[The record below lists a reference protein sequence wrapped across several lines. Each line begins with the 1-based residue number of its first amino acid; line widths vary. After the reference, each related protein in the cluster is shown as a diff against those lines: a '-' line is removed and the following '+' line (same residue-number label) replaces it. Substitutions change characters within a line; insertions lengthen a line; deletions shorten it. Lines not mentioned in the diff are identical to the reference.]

1 MGEMGQKYEQRGAER
16 GVTEIRTPFSR
27 RRVTSSLVR
36 YIGAT
41 RIEFCLGALGWHP
54 TSFPVM

>member
-1 MGEMGQKYEQRGAER
+1 MGQKYEQRGAER